1 MKPSEYI
8 LKSER
13 EYALYVCRRRAIPY
27 VGDGLK
33 SSQRIALWLLRNRT
47 EKIKTYALA
56 GLMAYERLY
65 NHGDAS
71 ANNTIS
77 LLAAPYKNNNTLVQG
92 LGQFGNRVAP
102 DGDGIGAPRYTDV
115 KRSKVA
121 EELLY
126 KDINLLPMEWNQ
138 EHSNQQPVHF
148 LPLIPLVL
156 LNRVIGVAVGWST
169 SILPYKL
176 EDLINA
182 TKMVL
187 KNKPVPQLIPYF
199 NNYDV
204 DVKLLKKNQWEI
216 TGKLSVNGYKVHIT
230 ELPPDTELVKFKE
243 HLINLEEKGYIAE
256 FIDKSADNIDIIID
270 MKKPIRDAGGVIE
283 PEYNVNKMSH
293 DELLNLFKMRQKI
306 TERIVVID
314 WNGDNMKVYDS
325 PEDVVVDFTNWRLSW
340 YKKRYEKLIE
350 DDNDELFFWKCIE
363 CLCIKKFP
371 QKLGTHSNKIEME
384 NEITIILDK
393 NKIEYSEHHI
403 NRIVGLS
410 TYRWTKE
417 LEEESKNKIAELN
430 TRIIL
435 NTAIMND
442 PSALKKEYIDDL
454 NNIDMKKL

>member
-8 LKSER
+8 LKTER

-33 SSQRIALWLLRNRT
+33 TSQRIALWLLRNRS

-71 ANNTIS
+71 ANNTIN
-77 LLAAPYKNNNTLVQG
+77 LLAAPYKNNNPLVEG

-102 DGDGIGAPRYTDV
+102 DKEGIGAPRYTDV
-115 KRSKVA
+115 KRSKAA

-148 LPLIPLVL
+148 LPLIPVVL

-182 TKMVL
+182 TKLVL

-199 NNYDV
+199 ENYDV

-216 TGKLSVNGYKVHIT
+216 TGKLSVNGFKVHIT

-243 HLINLEEKGYIAE
+243 HLINLEEKGFISE
-256 FIDKSADNIDIIID
+256 FVDKSADSIDIVVD
-270 MKKPIRDAGGVIE
+270 MKKPTRDINGVVE

-293 DELLNLFKMRQKI
+293 ADLLDLFKMRQKI

-340 YKKRYEKLIE
+340 YKKRYEKFIQ
-350 DDNDELFFWKCIE
+350 DDSNEQLFWKCIE

-371 QKLGTHSNKIEME
+371 QKLGTHSNKSEME
-384 NEITIILDK
+384 NEIISILGK
-393 NKIEYSEHHI
+393 NKIEIGEQHI

-417 LEEESKNKIAELN
+417 LEEEAKNKIEELN
-430 TRIIL
+430 KRIIL
-435 NTAIMND
+435 NTDIMND
-442 PSALKKEYIDDL
+442 PNALKKAYLNDL
-454 NNIDMKKL
+454 DNINMKKI